1 MKKTK
6 TAFLL
11 FMFVLSLCAV
21 NVQPAQSQSLGA
33 VYILSDGTIY
43 STANVTV
50 PIQQDGLVYTFTGD
64 LPVTTFGIQRSNVVI
79 DGAGFT
85 LAGQGDIGIDLSYA
99 GNVTIKNVQLA
110 GMFLDGIYILETSSH
125 TITGCTIESNGNGIG
140 FYATTYNNITGNI
153 IKGNDVGIYLLES
166 SNNLFRNNQL
176 DNTHDISVYGT
187 AASYYVNDMDDSNT
201 IGDDKKVY
209 YLVGEDNLLISPD
222 TYPDVGYLALVS
234 CRNVTVYGLTLNRN
248 AQGLLLASTTDTT
261 VAQCEISEN
270 YVGVMLF
277 ASSGNVIGENT
288 ITGNNRGIQLSMFS
302 GSNNIFS
309 NTIID
314 NRGGIY
320 LFNSSQNVFTDNN
333 ITSNDNYG
341 IGFSDASYNI
351 IRSNFFIDNG
361 AQVIDSSDDDATVP
375 LSVNT
380 WSVSY
385 PVGGNYWSDYTG
397 VDVKRGTYQNETGVD
412 QLGDTPYVIDSY
424 NKDSYPLMIYGS
436 APVVTVTSPGNTTYS
451 TSSIDLT
458 YSVSEGTSWVK
469 YSLDGASNVTISG
482 TTTLSDLSSGMHS
495 IILYAEDMDGN
506 QGTSGTIYFTI
517 SPGTTSDEP
526 FPLWILAVIIVAAV
540 AVILFFFVR
549 IIRKK

>member
-201 IGDDKKVY
+201 IGDNKKVY

-436 APVVTVTSPGNTTYS
+436 APVVTVASPGNTTYS

>member
-201 IGDDKKVY
+201 IGDNKKVY
-209 YLVGEDNLLISPD
+209 YLVGEDNLLISSD

-397 VDVKRGTYQNETGVD
+397 VDVKRGTYQNETGAD

>member
-1 MKKTK
+1 
-6 TAFLL
+6 
-11 FMFVLSLCAV
+11 
-21 NVQPAQSQSLGA
+21 
-33 VYILSDGTIY
+33 
-43 STANVTV
+43 
-50 PIQQDGLVYTFTGD
+50 
-64 LPVTTFGIQRSNVVI
+64 
-79 DGAGFT
+79 
-85 LAGQGDIGIDLSYA
+85 
-99 GNVTIKNVQLA
+99 
-110 GMFLDGIYILETSSH
+110 
-125 TITGCTIESNGNGIG
+125 
-140 FYATTYNNITGNI
+140 
-153 IKGNDVGIYLLES
+153 
-166 SNNLFRNNQL
+166 
-176 DNTHDISVYGT
+176 
-187 AASYYVNDMDDSNT
+187 
-201 IGDDKKVY
+201 
-209 YLVGEDNLLISPD
+209 
-222 TYPDVGYLALVS
+222 
-234 CRNVTVYGLTLNRN
+234 
-248 AQGLLLASTTDTT
+248 
-261 VAQCEISEN
+261 
-270 YVGVMLF
+270 MLF

>member
-1 MKKTK
+1 
-6 TAFLL
+6 
-11 FMFVLSLCAV
+11 V
-21 NVQPAQSQSLGA
+21 
-33 VYILSDGTIY
+33 
-43 STANVTV
+43 
-50 PIQQDGLVYTFTGD
+50 
-64 LPVTTFGIQRSNVVI
+64 
-79 DGAGFT
+79 
-85 LAGQGDIGIDLSYA
+85 
-99 GNVTIKNVQLA
+99 
-110 GMFLDGIYILETSSH
+110 
-125 TITGCTIESNGNGIG
+125 ESP
-140 FYATTYNNITGNI
+140 
-153 IKGNDVGIYLLES
+153 
-166 SNNLFRNNQL
+166 NNLFRNNQL

-187 AASYYVNDMDDSNT
+187 TASYYVNDMDDSNT
-201 IGDDKKVY
+201 ISGNKKTY
-209 YLVGEDNLLISPD
+209 YLVGEDDLLISPD
-222 TYPDVGYLALVS
+222 TYPDVGFLALVS
-234 CRNVTVYGLTLNRN
+234 CSNITVYGLTLNRN

-270 YVGVMLF
+270 YVGIMLF

-302 GSNNIFS
+302 SSNNIFS

-320 LFNSSQNVFTDNN
+320 LFNSSQNVLTDNN
-333 ITSNDNYG
+333 ITSNDSYG
-341 IGFSDASYNI
+341 IGFSDSSYNI

-361 AQVIDSSDDDATVP
+361 AQVIDSSDDDTTVP
-375 LSVNT
+375 QSINT
-380 WSVSY
+380 WAVSY

-397 VDVKRGTYQNETGVD
+397 VDVKSGSYQNETGAD
-412 QLGDTPYVIDSY
+412 QLGDTPYVIDAY

-451 TSSIDLT
+451 VTSVTLS
-458 YSVSEGTSWVK
+458 YSVSEEANWVK
-469 YSLDGASNVTISG
+469 YSLDGASNITISG

-517 SPGTTSDEP
+517 SPGSSEEP
-526 FPLWILAVIIVAAV
+526 FPLWILAVIIVAVV